1 VNETDMDVISTLTAA
16 RPAPPADAEQI
27 RQRARGRLEATL
39 LAAEPHRP
47 VRSSRSRRWMVL
59 GAAGLTAAAGAAIAV
74 PAVLPSGAG
83 PFVTKAWAVTRGP
96 GGTVT
101 ITINQALGDQAE
113 LQRVLRADGV
123 PAYVRSMSRCAIWKP
138 RGGFGQM
145 VRGNSNA
152 LLFPAPGN
160 NDTNFKEIIIHVAA
174 LSKNQ
179 AIFIGGS
186 PTSTGLALQLYVMR
200 NNHPPVCDQWR
211 PSARPGSAGQPRS

>member
-1 VNETDMDVISTLTAA
+1 MNETDTDLIRTLTAM
-16 RPAPPADAEQI
+16 RPVAPSDADEI
-27 RQRARGRLEATL
+27 RQRARGRLEAAL
-39 LAAEPHRP
+39 IAAGPQRP
-47 VRSSRSRRWMVL
+47 GRPARSRRRLVL

-101 ITINQALGDQAE
+101 ITINQALSDQAE

-123 PAYVRSMSRCAIWKP
+123 PAYVRSMSRCALWKP
-138 RGGFGQM
+138 QGGFGQL

-160 NDTNFKEIIIHVAA
+160 NDRNFRQIIIHPAA

-179 AIFIGGS
+179 AVFIGGS

-211 PSARPGSAGQPRS
+211 PSARPGSAGQPRG